1 MGESGN
7 PRGRFAQSIND
18 IREYSRIAGIAEIA
32 RRYFAMNA
40 FDGVLT
46 TIGILMGNYIGGVR
60 SASVVISV
68 GLATSISMGVSGLW
82 GAYLTEA
89 AERQRD
95 LAELEKIS
103 LTDLGQ
109 TKIGRASRMAVV
121 IVALVDGLAPFAAA
135 LIVLIPLFAAPLIGN
150 ILVSYALSLATA
162 LVTLF
167 GLGMFLGHIYRRN
180 LIGYGLRTV
189 VAGIVSIAL
198 SFLLGGTE

>member
-135 LIVLIPLFAAPLIGN
+135 LIVLIPLFAAPLISN

-167 GLGMFLGHIYRRN
+167 GLGMFLGHISRHN